1 MVDMVINKGSLMV
14 LFAGIAW
21 GLSGVSG
28 QYLMS
33 HGVEVNLLTSLRLMI
48 SGTVLCVMAF
58 MTQKEKMLRVL
69 ASPNILLNIF
79 MFSILGLLMNQYT
92 YMNAIKHTNAGTAT
106 VLQYLSP
113 VLIMSVVAINEKR
126 MPSVAEGLSI
136 IFAILGTAV
145 IATHGQLGSLA
156 ITPEGLVWGLIS
168 AITATLYVLMPARL
182 IEKWGSLVVIGLAM
196 IFSGSLFTVI
206 VRPWR
211 YHMDLTTGNSIAL
224 FGLIAI
230 GTIFAYTFFL
240 KGASLVGPVKGTL
253 LAAVE
258 PVASVLFAVVLLS
271 EFFYPMDLIG
281 MFFIMMA
288 VLLISLRDFILLRRQ
303 KRLQDLS

>member
-1 MVDMVINKGSLMV
+1 MV

-48 SGTVLCVMAF
+48 SGSVLCVMAF

-92 YMNAIKHTNAGTAT
+92 YMNAIKYTNAGTAT

-206 VRPWR
+206 IRPWR
-211 YHMDLTTGNSIAL
+211 YHMDLTAGNSIAL

>member
-1 MVDMVINKGSLMV
+1 MVINKGSLMV

-28 QYLMS
+28 QYLML

-48 SGTVLCVMAF
+48 SGSVLCVMAF

-211 YHMDLTTGNSIAL
+211 YNMDLTTGNSIAL